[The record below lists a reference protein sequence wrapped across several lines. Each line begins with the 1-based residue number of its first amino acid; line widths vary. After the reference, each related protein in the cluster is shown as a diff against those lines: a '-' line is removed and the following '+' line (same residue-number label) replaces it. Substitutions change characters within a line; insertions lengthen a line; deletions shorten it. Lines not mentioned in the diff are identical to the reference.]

1 MTHSKCSLFTKW
13 QRSKFSKLLRTW
25 HTGDCQVFCLIGSEL
40 NSWPVQLE
48 NAEIVGAMVA
58 FFFFFLTSVQSKLEK
73 NGCRVVVFPHFT
85 LSSQGFM
92 SMSFNSSLICTEVL
106 FLYSSSFEHHFCLL
120 LFKLCNQD
128 TVGNTWI
135 ASNFLSLP
143 FVYWLGDLT
152 KSETWVGWAKT
163 TDTNT
168 PNLLLALAVPWTT
181 QWGAVK

>member
-1 MTHSKCSLFTKW
+1 MAHRRLPSPLPDRQWIELMTCS
-13 QRSKFSKLLRTW
+13 TW
-25 HTGDCQVFCLIGSEL
+25 KRW
-40 NSWPVQLE
+40 NSWCYGCL
-48 NAEIVGAMVA
+48 